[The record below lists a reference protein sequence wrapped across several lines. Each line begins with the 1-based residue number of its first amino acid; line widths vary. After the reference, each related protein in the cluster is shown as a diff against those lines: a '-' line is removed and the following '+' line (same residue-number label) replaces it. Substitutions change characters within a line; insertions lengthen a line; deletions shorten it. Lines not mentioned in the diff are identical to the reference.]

1 MTTEAS
7 MPVSEFRKLWSN
19 SKELQ
24 AIQKELDQ
32 HRKPFSARIKQLRT
46 ENDKLK
52 DVLLRYLD
60 QIQAPGI
67 KLATGQTGTD
77 GKEEYIVVLKKDLA
91 ARSRKNQAES
101 MKTMFR
107 RHQIDPSSPLYQ
119 DALDALARPEK
130 KVGIQI
136 KTVNE

>member
-1 MTTEAS
+1 

-24 AIQKELDQ
+24 AIQKEIDQ
-32 HRKPFSARIKQLRT
+32 HRKPFAARIKQLRA
-46 ENDKLK
+46 ENDRLK

-67 KLATGQTGTD
+67 KLATGQAGAD
-77 GKEEYIVVLKKDLA
+77 GREEFIVVLKKDLA
-91 ARSRKNQAES
+91 ARSKKNQAET
-101 MKTMFR
+101 MKTMLQ
-107 RHQIDPSSPLYQ
+107 RHQIDPSSPLYR
-119 DALDALARPEK
+119 DTLDALARPEK